1 MRCRRVLFYLSAY
14 CRGEL
19 AGRRQRAVKEHLNA
33 CPDCRREEAMFWE
46 INKTIRNLPE
56 SKVSDDF
63 NSKLLDRIA
72 KERFQ
77 ETRTKA
83 YLPKKAP
90 VFGQGKLIPA
100 FVSVGLVLA
109 FVMFGGVDFMN
120 SGDHSQNEYAN
131 VTTSSELDNSY
142 ATVQPGNSYVKPEQ
156 SEQSLAVHSQQA
168 WTFKQKLA
176 KANRMR
182 ALMNRLAGQNSFGS
196 GYSHSPDDQLVPVSQ
211 RFILRRPVGNT
222 QNRLVSGN

>member
-19 AGRRQRAVKEHLNA
+19 AGRRQRAVKDHLNA
-33 CPDCRREEAMFWE
+33 CPGCRREEAMFWE

-56 SKVSDDF
+56 RKVSDDF
-63 NSKLLDRIA
+63 DSKLLDRIA
-72 KERFQ
+72 KERFK

-83 YLPKKAP
+83 YLPKRAP

-120 SGDHSQNEYAN
+120 SGDHSLAEYAN
-131 VTTSSELDNSY
+131 VPTSSELDNSY
-142 ATVQPGNSYVKPEQ
+142 AIVQPGNSYVKP
-156 SEQSLAVHSQQA
+156 EQSLAVHSQQA

-176 KANRMR
+176 QANRMR

-211 RFILRRPVGNT
+211 HFILRKPIGSA